1 MAKLVPRPFQRE
13 AVDALYSYWAHGGG
27 NGLLVIPTGGGKSFI
42 LALIC
47 MELLERYPH
56 MRIGIVT
63 DVKELIAQNAAELIG
78 VWQQAPVGIYS
89 AGLGRRDLRSRI
101 LFMGI
106 QSVHSKVELL
116 GKFDLLLIDEAH
128 MIPRKSDTMY
138 GRFIA
143 SCREI
148 YPKMRVVGL
157 TATPYRL
164 DSGRLDRG
172 EGRLFDDVVY
182 EAFVGDLIL
191 DGYLSPLIG
200 IPTLAKI
207 NTEGLHRRDGDFIK
221 SEMDERARI
230 PSVVEMAVNEIV
242 ELGANRAGWLAFCT
256 SIEHANEVRDQIR
269 KHGFSCESVHS
280 KTPGRDRI
288 IRQYKA
294 RQIRCLTSVGV
305 LTKGFNAPHI
315 DLLAMLRPTLST
327 GLYVQMVGRAFRLAE
342 GKSDALIL
350 DFAGNVSRHGP
361 VDAVSPQRDGGGGP
375 APKDKDEVAEGEA
388 ALSAKECPDCK
399 SLVPLHEQ
407 KCACGHEWPMAP
419 ARHEARALNVAIL
432 SSELAEQEW
441 HEVTDVEFSQHN
453 KFGMP
458 PSLRVNYIVAGGQTY
473 SKWVFFE
480 GRGRARAE
488 AETWWKRYGAN
499 HPVPN
504 TVAEALTRK
513 GELRGTTHVRLK
525 PPEPGQKHPQI
536 VSARLVP
543 RQLEAAE

>member
-1 MAKLVPRPFQRE
+1 MAKLIPRPFQRE

-47 MELLERYPH
+47 MELLARYPH

-63 DVKELIAQNAAELIG
+63 DVKELISQNASELIG

-106 QSVHSKVELL
+106 QSVHGKVDLL
-116 GKFDLLLIDEAH
+116 GSFDLLLIDEAH
-128 MIPRKSDTMY
+128 MIPRKADTMY

-143 SCREI
+143 RCREKT
-148 YPKMRVVGL
+148 PDMRVVGL

-182 EAFVGDLIL
+182 EAFVGDLIA
-191 DGYLSPLIG
+191 DGYLSPLFSKA
-200 IPTLAKI
+200 TLARI

-230 PSVVEMAVNEIV
+230 PSVVEMAVNEII
-242 ELGANRAGWLAFCT
+242 ELGRDRAGWLAFCT

-269 KHGFSCESVHS
+269 KRGFSCESVTS
-280 KTPGRDRI
+280 ETAGRDRI
-288 IRQYKA
+288 VRQYKA
-294 RQIRCLTSVGV
+294 RQIRCLTTVGV

-327 GLYVQMVGRAFRLAE
+327 GLYVQMVGRAFRLAP
-342 GKSDALIL
+342 GKANALIL

-361 VDAVSPQRDGGGGP
+361 VDAVSPQREGGGGP
-375 APKDKDEVAEGEA
+375 EPKEREEAPEAEAGVK
-388 ALSAKECPDCK
+388 AKECPDCQL
-399 SLVPLHEQ
+399 LVPVHDP
-407 KCACGHEWPMAP
+407 KCACGYEWPVAP

-432 SSELAEQEW
+432 SSELAEPEW
-441 HEVTDVEFSQHN
+441 YPVVDIRYSRHE
-453 KFGMP
+453 KFDAP
-458 PSLRVNYIVAGGQTY
+458 PSLKVTYTVESGQVY
-473 SKWVFFE
+473 AQWVCFE
-480 GRGRARAE
+480 HATGAKTRAHE
-488 AETWWKRYGAN
+488 WWKRLGAN
-499 HPVPN
+499 HPVPE
-504 TVAEALTRK
+504 TVANAEARK
-513 GELRGTTHVRLK
+513 DELRKVTHIRVKLPSGGEK
-525 PPEPGQKHPQI
+525 FPQI
-536 VSARLVP
+536 VGYRLAARE
-543 RQLEAAE
+543 LEAAE